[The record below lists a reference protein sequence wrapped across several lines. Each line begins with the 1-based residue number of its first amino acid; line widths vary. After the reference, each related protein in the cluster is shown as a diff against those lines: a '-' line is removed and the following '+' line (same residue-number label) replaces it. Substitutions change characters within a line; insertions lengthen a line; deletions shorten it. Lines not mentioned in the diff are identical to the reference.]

1 MSAIP
6 ASIFDVGQK
15 DQNSSRNMVHAK
27 IISPHFV
34 QRIFSTEQ
42 MQEMSSA
49 SIHTFYPFELQKLEL
64 QNGQTTVEERG
75 SLRWNKLESRY
86 CWLQRSFYNILQQN
100 YFCLLRHSL
109 VFPWQPKLGGRQ
121 RNAVGCIEIKKVLDN
136 LQRRTKQMLES
147 QDELLICSVTDVR
160 KLRCILE
167 QSCAKSWRR
176 LDYRD

>member
-15 DQNSSRNMVHAK
+15 DQSRNMVHAK

-34 QRIFSTEQ
+34 QCIFSTEQ

-75 SLRWNKLESRY
+75 SFAMEQTGKQILLVTTV
-86 CWLQRSFYNILQQN
+86 ILQ
-100 YFCLLRHSL
+100 HSAT
-109 VFPWQPKLGGRQ
+109 KLFLSPAPQ
-121 RNAVGCIEIKKVLDN
+121 F
-136 LQRRTKQMLES
+136 
-147 QDELLICSVTDVR
+147 SVSMAT
-160 KLRCILE
+160 
-167 QSCAKSWRR
+167 
-176 LDYRD
+176 